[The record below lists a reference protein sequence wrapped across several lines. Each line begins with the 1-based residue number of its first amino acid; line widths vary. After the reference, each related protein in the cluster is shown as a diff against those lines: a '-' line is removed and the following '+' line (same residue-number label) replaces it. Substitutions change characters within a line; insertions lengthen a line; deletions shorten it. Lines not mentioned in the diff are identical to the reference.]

1 MRLRFR
7 ALAGAGSLRAACGSG
22 RLLAMGV
29 GLPVAALL
37 VAVALL
43 GPVPLAEAQDHDG
56 ARGLAG
62 LKRVA
67 LDIAFSPIHS
77 GVPVEDVQQRMEE
90 VLRNGLPQAPVVD
103 AKSPDRLRLVV
114 SVWEISTTD
123 LRGFWLPFS
132 RSHGIGVVRLGVE
145 RPVTIAGST
154 TPVRAIVWQ
163 SEAQARAPWRD
174 SATEILQIA
183 EDLTEAFLADYRRL
197 RGQ

>member
-1 MRLRFR
+1 MTMRARLRFR
-7 ALAGAGSLRAACGSG
+7 GGAGARA
-22 RLLAMGV
+22 M
-29 GLPVAALL
+29 VARAEVIAALALL
-37 VAVALL
+37 VGAVV
-43 GPVPLAEAQDHDG
+43 GGSVPRAEAQAPEG

-90 VLRNGLPQAPVVD
+90 VLRSGLPQAPVVD
-103 AKSPDRLRLVV
+103 AKSADRLRLLV

-132 RSHGIGVVRLGVE
+132 RSHGIGVVRLAVE
-145 RPVTIAGST
+145 RMVTIPGATS
-154 TPVRAIVWQ
+154 PVRAIVWQ
-163 SEAQARAPWRD
+163 SEAQARAAWRE

-183 EDLTEAFLADYRRL
+183 EDLTEAFLADYRRV